1 LYNDKNIITMPVK
14 YKAVAHAQPGVQG
27 GGDYRYHARIT
38 DRDQIDL
45 KTLCKAISSATT
57 FSEADISGA
66 LKSLLEMIP
75 VYLKQG
81 YNVSLD
87 DFGTFSLSLNSDTV
101 ASASELTSRNIR
113 KVNLRFRPSK
123 HFREALQNASFEKV
137 SG

>member
-1 LYNDKNIITMPVK
+1 MPIK
-14 YKAVAHAQPGVQG
+14 YKAVAHSQPGIQG

-38 DRDQIDL
+38 DRDHIDL
-45 KTLCKAISSATT
+45 KNLCKAISKATT

-75 VYLKQG
+75 EYLKRG

-87 DFGTFSLSLNSDTV
+87 DFGTFSLSLSSDTV

-123 HFREALQNASFEKV
+123 YFKEALQDASFEKV
-137 SG
+137 PG